1 MKTYPIRFTP
11 DERWIKI
18 LRVVAILGGVI
29 FILGLFFAPER
40 IWPNVLLANYYLLG
54 LGLAGVFFI
63 AIQYVSNAGWAAAI
77 RRVPESMTSV
87 LPVAAVLMLLMIFG
101 IHTLYH
107 WSHESVVAQDHLL
120 QAKSGWLN
128 TPFFIVR
135 IVVYFGLWI
144 LFTLFMVRF
153 SRKQDENGDLSYTK
167 KNVRLS
173 AIFLVVFPV
182 TFSLAC
188 FDWIMSLE
196 PHWFSTIFAVYNFSG
211 LFLNGI
217 AALTFIV
224 ILLRRWGVLQGIVTE
239 SHLHDLGK
247 LLFAFS
253 TFWMYIWF
261 SQYILIWYANIPEEV
276 IYFTRRET
284 GSWFTFGFLNLAF
297 NWVFPFILLI
307 SAKAKKNEGLLFKA
321 CIIVMVGHWIDLF
334 WMILPPFMTNISFVS
349 IWDIG
354 PVAGAIALFFLIT
367 FRSLSRGNV
376 IPINDP
382 YLSESLHYHS

>member
-18 LRVVAILGGVI
+18 LRAIAILGGVI

-77 RRVPESMTSV
+77 RRVPEAMTSV

-153 SRKQDENGDLSYTK
+153 SRKQDENGDISYTK

-173 AIFLVVFPV
+173 AIFLVVFPL

-196 PHWFSTIFAVYNFSG
+196 PHWFSTIFAIYNFSG

-321 CIIVMVGHWIDLF
+321 CMIVMVGHWIDLF
-334 WMILPPFMTNISFVS
+334 WMILPPFMTNISFVG